1 MLTREEFYALPLGE
15 VVYGDGT
22 VWRKLHEVDERFG
35 YYQVWRGE
43 ARKGVWT
50 DGAVWTLSK
59 GQVKRVGNIH
69 G

>member
-1 MLTREEFYALPLGE
+1 MTHDEFYALPVGE
-15 VVYGDGT
+15 VVYGGGT
-22 VWRKLHEVDERFG
+22 VWHKISEVNSKFG
-35 YYQVWRGE
+35 YYQCWRGE

-59 GQVKRVGNIH
+59 GEVKRVGNTR